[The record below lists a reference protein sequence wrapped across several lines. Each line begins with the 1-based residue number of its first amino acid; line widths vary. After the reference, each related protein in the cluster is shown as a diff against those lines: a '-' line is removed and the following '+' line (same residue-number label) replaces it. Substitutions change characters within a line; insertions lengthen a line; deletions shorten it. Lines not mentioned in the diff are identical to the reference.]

1 MGLDMYLTAH
11 KYLYSDSDEE
21 KGKEIAE
28 ILGINRTVRS
38 VAFRAMQWRKCHLV
52 NDWFIDRLSE
62 GIHRDVLQECEIE
75 REVLQELINQCI
87 RALEGKTSDFADN
100 EVDEVDEDFKYE
112 MQITK
117 DGLEKCLKE
126 FPEGFWCTY
135 CASW

>member
-52 NDWFIDRLSE
+52 NQWFIDRLDD
-62 GIHRDVLQECEIE
+62 RDVLQECEID
-75 REVLQELINQCI
+75 REVLQELINQCT

-117 DGLEKCLKE
+117 DGIEASLKD
-126 FPEGFWCTY
+126 FPLNCWFTY

>member
-28 ILGINRTVRS
+28 ILGVNRTVRS
-38 VAFRAMQWRKCHLV
+38 VAFRAMQWRKCHIV
-52 NDWFIDRLSE
+52 NDWFIDRLSD
-62 GIHRDVLQECEIE
+62 HDVLQECEIE
-75 REVLQELINQCI
+75 REDLAELIKQCKM
-87 RALEGKTSDFADN
+87 ALEGKSSDFADN
-100 EVDEVDEDFKYE
+100 EVDEDFTYE

-117 DGLEKCLKE
+117 DGLEACLKD
-126 FPEGFWCTY
+126 FPENYWFTY

>member
-28 ILGINRTVRS
+28 ILGINRSVRS

-52 NDWFIDRLSE
+52 NQWFIDRL
-62 GIHRDVLQECEIE
+62 GDRDVLQECEIARSDLE
-75 REVLQELINQCI
+75 ELVNQCT
-87 RALEGKTSDFADN
+87 RALKGETSFFDDN
-100 EVDEVDEDFKYE
+100 EVDDDFTYE

-117 DGLEKCLKE
+117 DGIEASLKD
-126 FPEGFWCTY
+126 FPNACWFTY

>member
-21 KGKEIAE
+21 KGKEVAE

-38 VAFRAMQWRKCHLV
+38 VAFRAMQWRKCHMV
-52 NDWFIDRLSE
+52 NQWFIDRLDD
-62 GIHRDVLQECEIE
+62 RDVLQECEID
-75 REVLQELINQCI
+75 REVLAELINQCT

-117 DGLEKCLKE
+117 DGLEACLKD
-126 FPEGFWCTY
+126 FPENFWFTY